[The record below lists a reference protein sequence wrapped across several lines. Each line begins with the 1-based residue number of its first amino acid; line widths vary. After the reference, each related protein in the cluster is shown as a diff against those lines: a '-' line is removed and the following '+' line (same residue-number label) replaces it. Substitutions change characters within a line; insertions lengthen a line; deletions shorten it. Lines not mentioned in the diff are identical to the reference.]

1 MTIRPPSP
9 PARDPLEWLNNQ
21 PYLLLS
27 LTSLF
32 WAGNIVLGRYVAGHV
47 PPMTLSCVRW
57 IGAFFM
63 LLPFAWPHLK
73 RDWPALRA
81 RLPLIVLLSSAV
93 GAVIGVLLI
102 VFKGRDHSIPLAF
115 GPYLAIAGS
124 IALFFGPTLVR
135 MYLR

>member
-1 MTIRPPSP
+1 MTIPAPSP

-27 LTSLF
+27 LASLF

-63 LLPFAWPHLK
+63 LLPFAWQHLN
-73 RDWPALRA
+73 RDWPALRS
-81 RLPLIVLLSSAV
+81 RLALMVLLAMS
-93 GAVIGVLLI
+93 G
-102 VFKGRDHSIPLAF
+102 F
-115 GPYLAIAGS
+115 AIN
-124 IALFFGPTLVR
+124 IAPS
-135 MYLR
+135 Y